1 MSPRPLYHNSTR
13 DMLFDRL
20 QEDFGIVLP
29 DAITEQRPE
38 WGRRLDVAMDAARRE
53 FGIDVRGR
61 FGFDAAQP
69 LAITSSNAGIPQF
82 LTTVIDPKMIE
93 VYTAPLNA
101 TKIAREELKGDW
113 TKMIWEFPV
122 VESTGNV
129 VSYDDYSTGGEANF
143 QVNWVPRQAY
153 LYQTQTEWGELEL
166 ERAALAKID
175 AANRKNLASAK
186 VMAEFQNNMYFLGF
200 SGIQNYGLLND
211 PNLPAAVAPLAE
223 SVGSSIVYSWSAK
236 DALGVYSDIQYLVQ
250 LLIQATAGMVTME
263 SKMKLAMSPA
273 AQVNLTKTTQY
284 NVSVIDMVKKNYP
297 GLEVVTAVQYATASG
312 NLVQLIADELNGED
326 VVALAFNLKLR
337 AHAVVRDSSSFKQ
350 KKSGGGWGAIWYQPT
365 GVQQMLGV

>member
-1 MSPRPLYHNSTR
+1 MPRLYMKSNR
-13 DMLFDRL
+13 DLIFDRL

-29 DAITEQRPE
+29 DAVVEQRPE
-38 WGRRLDVAMDAARRE
+38 WGRRLDVAMDAAQRE
-53 FGIDVRGR
+53 FGLDVRGR
-61 FGFDAAQP
+61 FGYDAAQP

-122 VESTGNV
+122 IESNGWV
-129 VSYDDYSTGGEANF
+129 ASYDDYAPAGEANF
-143 QVNWVPRQAY
+143 QVNWVPRQSY

-166 ERAALAKID
+166 ERAGLAKID

-186 VMAEFQNNMYFLGF
+186 VMAEFQNYSYFYGF
-200 SGIQNYGLLND
+200 AGLQNYGLLND

-223 SVGSSIVYSWSAK
+223 SINGVPVYLWVQK
-236 DALGVYSDIQYLVQ
+236 DALGIYADIVYLVQ
-250 LLIQATAGMVTME
+250 QLIQATNGMVNMATPMTLGMGPGSE
-263 SKMKLAMSPA
+263 
-273 AQVNLTKTTQY
+273 VNLTKVTQY
-284 NVSVIDMVKKNYP
+284 NVSVMDMIKKNFP
-297 GLEVVTAVQYATASG
+297 KLHVETAVQYATVSG
-312 NLVQLIADELNGED
+312 NLVQLFADELNGDD
-326 VVALAFNLKLR
+326 VVTTAFNLKMR

-350 KKSGGGWGAIWYQPT
+350 KKSGGTWGAILYQPT